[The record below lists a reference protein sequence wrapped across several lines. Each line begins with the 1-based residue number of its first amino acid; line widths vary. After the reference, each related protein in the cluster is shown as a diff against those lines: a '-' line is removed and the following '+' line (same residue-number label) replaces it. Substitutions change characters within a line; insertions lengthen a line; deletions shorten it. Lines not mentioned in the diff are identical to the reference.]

1 MNKSSLLLVDDDRR
15 VLESMADWLR
25 GQGYDLDTA
34 ARYTDALEAP
44 PPQVVRPGAR
54 RRAARRRRRLRSVGA
69 MPPQLAGHRK

>member
-34 ARYTDALEAP
+34 ARYTDALEPSAASRTTWCSP
-44 PPQVVRPGAR
+44 TCGLAMATASTCSSNAAATG
-54 RRAARRRRRLRSVGA
+54 RACR
-69 MPPQLAGHRK
+69 